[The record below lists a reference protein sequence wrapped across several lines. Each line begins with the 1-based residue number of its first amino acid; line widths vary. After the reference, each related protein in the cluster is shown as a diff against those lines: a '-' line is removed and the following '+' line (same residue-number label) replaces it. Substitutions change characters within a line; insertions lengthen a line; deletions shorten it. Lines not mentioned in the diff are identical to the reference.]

1 MEPNAGPIPSPFPA
15 RSRTTSSTIASIPTT
30 VTSVSFTDKILLTV
44 SQAGRINHWVHVP
57 LARGAASEMLSLSQ
71 PPTYSGEGPDS
82 SLLPLNQLTATTV
95 LGGTKE
101 EFEIMGQTLATTVAS
116 AVLMRNGEE
125 QRTIVLGLGLVKAD
139 LGREEFDGLV
149 GLCLDVV

>member
-1 MEPNAGPIPSPFPA
+1 MDSNAGPIPSPFPA